1 MTLQNRCDIHTHT
14 LFSGHAYSTI
24 NENVQAAAAAG
35 LELLGSTDHF
45 SAMLFPDYRSGKN
58 YQYLF
63 SVKDWP
69 RAWSGITVL
78 RGVEADIV
86 DPEGNL
92 FGEDI
97 LLENRLNGGAYKDG
111 KKPSLYGMV
120 TRNLDYVIASI
131 HGKEFTRDMTQAQ
144 NTQMYLN
151 ALRQPEVFMLGHI
164 GRTGLDIDIDEIIRV
179 SRDLKK
185 PIEINEHSFHFP
197 DSGIDSRCR
206 KIAERCAELGASVA
220 VSTDA
225 HICCNVGIVS
235 QTLKMLEEIHFPQ
248 ELIVTKDKETFL
260 HALKEAVG
268 TFRL

>member
-1 MTLQNRCDIHTHT
+1 MR
-14 LFSGHAYSTI
+14 TI
-24 NENVQAAAAAG
+24 VTILLSAFG
-35 LELLGSTDHF
+35 L
-45 SAMLFPDYRSGKN
+45 
-58 YQYLF
+58 
-63 SVKDWP
+63 
-69 RAWSGITVL
+69 ITVL
-78 RGVEADIV
+78 AVSWVYKKLSLDT
-86 DPEGNL
+86 L

-151 ALRQPEVFMLGHI
+151 ALRRPEVFMLGHI

-235 QTLKMLEEIHFPQ
+235 QTLEMLEEIHFPQ